1 MINSRDKQQSFEI
14 DKTLEKE
21 WWQLLKSGDKIILS
35 KIYSAFI
42 KGMFGYGMSIVADK
56 DLIKDCIQDVFIDL
70 WKYRSNLSN
79 TDNIKLYLYKSLRNK
94 IYNLTTKEKRKKSL
108 DKDNLEMALIP
119 SHEDT
124 LINDQ
129 RNLGIQYRLANGIEK
144 LPERQR
150 EVIRHIYFEN
160 HSYEETSNLMEI
172 NIRSVYT
179 LAWKALSSLRKSISK
194 MYILLCLLPWV

>member
-1 MINSRDKQQSFEI
+1 MNSGDQQQSFEI
-14 DKTLEKE
+14 DKKLEKE
-21 WWQLLKSGDKIILS
+21 WWQLLKSGDKTALS
-35 KIYSAFI
+35 AIYNTFVN
-42 KGMFGYGMSIVADK
+42 GMFGYGMSIIADK
-56 DLIKDCIQDVFIDL
+56 DLVRDCIQEVFIDL
-70 WKYRSNLSN
+70 WKYRSNLAN
-79 TDNIKLYLYKSLRNK
+79 TDNIKFYVYKSLRNK
-94 IYNLTTKEKRKKSL
+94 IYTLSTKEKRKKAL
-108 DKDNLEMALIP
+108 DNENMEVALIP
-119 SHEDT
+119 SHEDV

-129 RNLGIQYRLANGIEK
+129 RNSGIQHKLVNCIEN

-179 LAWKALSSLRKSISK
+179 LAWKALSSLRKSVPK